1 MYDTNIFKAPE
12 VMREVAPDM
21 QVSETI
27 PGEPE
32 PLPMKKGICHLWT
45 DTEEEI
51 ICPLLYK
58 LFF

>member
-1 MYDTNIFKAPE
+1 MINVPIDPLTSMYDTNIFKAPE

-32 PLPMKKGICHLWT
+32 PLPMKKGICHL
-45 DTEEEI
+45 
-51 ICPLLYK
+51 
-58 LFF
+58 